1 MEHQPLIE
9 FELGRRL
16 YILEHVEERKNV
28 QSNLFFSKK
37 RPERKVL
44 NELYCDFSL
53 VYTEGPS
60 HEFTRLHIF
69 SSNRSS
75 KRRCSVCVFILLAE
89 IL

>member
-1 MEHQPLIE
+1 MVIIEHLPIRI
-9 FELGRRL
+9 FN
-16 YILEHVEERKNV
+16 ILERLKEWKNV
-28 QSNLFFSKK
+28 QFNLFFSKK

-69 SSNRSS
+69 HRSS

-89 IL
+89 ML

>member
-37 RPERKVL
+37 DQKGK
-44 NELYCDFSL
+44 F
-53 VYTEGPS
+53 
-60 HEFTRLHIF
+60 
-69 SSNRSS
+69 
-75 KRRCSVCVFILLAE
+75 
-89 IL
+89 